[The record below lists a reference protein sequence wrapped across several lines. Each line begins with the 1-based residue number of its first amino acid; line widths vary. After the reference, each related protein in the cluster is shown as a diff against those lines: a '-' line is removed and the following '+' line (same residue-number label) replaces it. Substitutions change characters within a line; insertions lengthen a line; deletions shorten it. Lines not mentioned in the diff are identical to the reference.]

1 MDSWYYVSIDLSA
14 FAGQNIYVAFKYTG
28 QDGHG
33 WYVDDIYISGNL
45 SVGEN
50 LLDAVSVYPN
60 PANDVLY
67 IRGLENTTEVSIYNA
82 IGVMVKVVNVSDTE
96 SINISELSAG
106 LYIAKFGD
114 NVVRFTKE

>member
-33 WYVDDIYISGNL
+33 WYVDDIYINGNL

-50 LLDAVSVYPN
+50 SLDAVAVYPN

-67 IRGLENTTEVSIYNA
+67 IRGLENTTEVNIYNA
-82 IGVMVKVVNVSDTE
+82 TGALVKTVVTNGQDE
-96 SINISELSAG
+96 ININDLAAG
-106 LYIAKFGD
+106 LYLARFQGRT
-114 NVVRFTKE
+114 VRFTKE